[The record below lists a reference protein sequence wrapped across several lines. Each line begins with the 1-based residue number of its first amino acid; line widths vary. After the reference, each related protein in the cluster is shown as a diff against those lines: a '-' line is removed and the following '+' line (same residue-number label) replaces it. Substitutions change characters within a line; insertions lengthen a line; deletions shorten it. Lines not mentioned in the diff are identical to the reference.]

1 MIFNPTGSGKKLPS
15 LNNPGTADD
24 LAKGKELIGADGQ
37 IVTGTLETPT
47 AYSTGTLKNGEQI
60 PAFGGGGSYGEY
72 ANDGSACGVIVYKR
86 AGEPVKSFVIDKLNN
101 LGYPA
106 TIRSPDNTIEIF
118 HPNGALYVMTNKGAD
133 MQFVTFVMG
142 DSI

>member
-1 MIFNPTGSGKKLPS
+1 MIFNPTGSGKKLPR
-15 LNNPGTADD
+15 LNNPGTAAD

-47 AYSTGTLKNGEQI
+47 AYSAGTLKNGERI
-60 PAFGGGGSYGEY
+60 PIFGGGAGYSEY
-72 ANDGSACGVIVYKR
+72 ANDSSACGVIVYKR
-86 AGEPVKSFVIDKLNN
+86 AGEPVKSFVIDN
-101 LGYPA
+101 LINVGILDQLSA
-106 TIRSPDNTIEIF
+106 DETIRISRVAAAIYLMEN
-118 HPNGALYVMTNKGAD
+118 YGAD

>member
-1 MIFNPTGSGKKLPS
+1 MIFNPTGSGKNLPS
-15 LNNPGTADD
+15 LNNPGTAND

-37 IVTGTLETPT
+37 IVTGTFETPT
-47 AYSTGTLKNGEQI
+47 AYSTGTLKNGERI

-72 ANDGSACGVIVYKR
+72 AGDSSACGVIAYKR
-86 AGEPVKSFVIDKLNN
+86 AGETVKSFVIDKLPNVETYVP
-101 LGYPA
+101 L
-106 TIRSPDNTIEIF
+106 SPDNTISIMRV
-118 HPNGALYVMTNKGAD
+118 NSALYLMTNNGAD